1 MLDVITTAG
10 VLDYGEEFRV
20 YSEPVLLLK
29 LSINLVFIIF
39 QLRRLWQ
46 IGSSNRYI
54 STLNKKQKE
63 LNKKWS
69 KGDLTT
75 NQNTP
80 KNRVGGKLPKA

>member
-39 QLRRLWQ
+39 QLRRL
-46 IGSSNRYI
+46 
-54 STLNKKQKE
+54 
-63 LNKKWS
+63 
-69 KGDLTT
+69 
-75 NQNTP
+75 
-80 KNRVGGKLPKA
+80 